1 MNSMTGCGRGDCV
14 QDGFKITVELSSVN
28 RKQAEISVN
37 LPRELEALEP
47 QIREAINQQVSRGRL
62 NVRVMLHAGESRLS
76 ARQHLNSKLAQA
88 YARELSKLAKQL
100 KLAGEVTLDHIV
112 RAPGVFQTD
121 EEIAGAENFWPAAS
135 KALKQA
141 LDALL
146 KMRKRE
152 GAHLAR
158 ALNGHVAVMQEAVA
172 RVQKQAPQVQER
184 FRRQLIERVK
194 AAGLDAP
201 TADDDRLLKEVV
213 YFADRSDITE
223 ELTRLQSHFEQFG
236 DCLKSQ
242 EPVGRTLD
250 FLAQEM
256 NREINTIGSKAND
269 GLISR
274 EVVTLKTEL
283 EKFREQ
289 AMNVE

>member
-1 MNSMTGCGRGDCV
+1 MTGCGRGESI
-14 QDGFKITVELSSVN
+14 QDSFKITVELSSVN
-28 RKQAEISVN
+28 RKQAEIAVN

-47 QIREAINQQVSRGRL
+47 QIRETINHHVSRGRL
-62 NVRVMLHAGESRLS
+62 NARITLHAGADRIS
-76 ARQHLNSKLAQA
+76 ARQHLNVRLAKA
-88 YARELSKLAKQL
+88 YAQELSRLAKQL
-100 KLAGEVTLDHIV
+100 KLAGQVSLDHIV

-121 EEIAGAENFWPAAS
+121 EQLAGAEDFWPAAG

-141 LDALL
+141 LNSLL
-146 KMRKRE
+146 KMRERE
-152 GAHLAR
+152 GAHLSK
-158 ALNGHVAVMQEAVA
+158 ALAAHVATMREAVTHIQKRA
-172 RVQKQAPQVQER
+172 PEVQQR
-184 FRRQLIERVK
+184 FRQQLIDRVK
-194 AAGLDAP
+194 AAGLD
-201 TADDDRLLKEVV
+201 TTVADDDRLLKEVV

-223 ELTRLQSHFEQFG
+223 ELTRLQSHFQQFN
-236 DCLKSQ
+236 DCLKSK

-269 GLISR
+269 ALVSR
-274 EVVTLKTEL
+274 HVVTLKTEL